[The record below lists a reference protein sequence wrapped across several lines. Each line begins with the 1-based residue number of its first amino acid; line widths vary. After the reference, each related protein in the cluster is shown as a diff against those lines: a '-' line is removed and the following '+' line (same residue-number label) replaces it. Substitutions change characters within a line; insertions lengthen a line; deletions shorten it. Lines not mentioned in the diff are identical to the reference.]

1 MLIPRYIP
9 HTLLLI
15 LLSSLLGCGEKL
27 ANAQAPGGMP
37 PPEVAVVTVASGNV
51 TVSTEL
57 PGRVEATRT
66 AQVRARVPGIVQKRL
81 FREGSEVKAGD
92 VLYQI
97 DPAQYKANVASAEAS
112 LARAQATLAQT
123 SAKLERYQP
132 LVQTNAISKQEFDDV
147 IGAQKQAAA
156 EVAAA
161 RAARETARL
170 NLGYATVN
178 APISGRIG
186 RALVTEGALVGQGEA
201 TPLAVIQQIDPIF
214 VTMTQSSS
222 EMQKLRRALADGKL
236 KRLGNNEAL
245 VALVTE
251 DGQKI
256 GAPGKLLFAEMSVD
270 ESSGSVIL
278 RAQFPNPD
286 RSLLPGMYVR
296 ARLEQAVR
304 EQSITI
310 PQQAVQRT
318 SEGPSVM
325 LVQADGKVAV
335 QPIKTEG
342 TVGNDWIVSAG
353 LKAGDRV
360 IVEGV
365 QKARPG
371 ATVKAIGWKKP
382 GAAAAAP
389 APAATQVQASTPAPA
404 AKTAP
409 APVPTPAPAAAPAA
423 AKPAASTR

>member
-1 MLIPRYIP
+1 MSRYFP
-9 HTLLLI
+9 HALLLL
-15 LLSSLLGCGEKL
+15 LLSSLLGCGDKQ
-27 ANAQAPGGMP
+27 AQAQAPGGPP
-37 PPEVAVVTVASGNV
+37 PPEVAVVTVAAGDV

-97 DPAQYKANVASAEAS
+97 DPAQYKANVASAEAA

-132 LVQTNAISKQEFDDV
+132 LVQSNAISKQEYDDV
-147 IGAQKQAAA
+147 QGAQRQAAA
-156 EVAAA
+156 DVAAA
-161 RAARETARL
+161 RAARESARL

-201 TPLAVIQQIDPIF
+201 TPLAVVQQIDPIF

-222 EMQKLRRALADGKL
+222 EMQKLQRAFADGKL
-236 KRLGNNEAL
+236 KRLGKNAAQ
-245 VALVTE
+245 VTLVTE

-278 RAQFPNPD
+278 RAQFPNPE
-286 RSLLPGMYVR
+286 RNLLPGMYVR

-310 PQQAVQRT
+310 PQQSVQQT
-318 SEGPSVM
+318 PQGPSVL

-342 TVGNDWIVSAG
+342 TIGNQWIVSQG
-353 LKAGDRV
+353 LKPGDRV
-360 IVEGV
+360 IVEGL

-371 ATVKAIGWKKP
+371 SAVKAVDWQKP
-382 GAAAAAP
+382 G
-389 APAATQVQASTPAPA
+389 T
-404 AKTAP
+404 
-409 APVPTPAPAAAPAA
+409 AA
-423 AKPAASTR
+423 AKPAPATAPASATPAASTR